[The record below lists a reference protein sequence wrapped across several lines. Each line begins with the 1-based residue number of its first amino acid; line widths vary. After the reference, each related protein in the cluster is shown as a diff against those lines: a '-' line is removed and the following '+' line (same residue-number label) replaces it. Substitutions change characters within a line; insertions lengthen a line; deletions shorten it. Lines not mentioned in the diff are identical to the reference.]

1 MASKRPVH
9 AALLEEGEHDDESLN
24 RLGIL
29 WMKAHCAASH
39 RTGYAVAGMAGRS
52 TESDITAALVW
63 LDWHCPAEHA
73 P

>member
-1 MASKRPVH
+1 
-9 AALLEEGEHDDESLN
+9 
-24 RLGIL
+24 
-29 WMKAHCAASH
+29 MKAHCAASH